1 MSSIY
6 LLNTSVDGDSARGRL
21 NRLLT
26 AARQSARAPL
36 STGCPVLMT
45 TRAEVEE
52 RYARRYRRAKV
63 ELRRSRPVLL
73 LKCYVV
79 RSMARD
85 VVRGPSARSGEDEE
99 NQLSRLVIAFSTCIG
114 TDHYRRTATTP

>member
-1 MSSIY
+1 
-6 LLNTSVDGDSARGRL
+6 
-21 NRLLT
+21 
-26 AARQSARAPL
+26 
-36 STGCPVLMT
+36 MT

-52 RYARRYRRAKV
+52 RFARRYRRAKV

-85 VVRGPSARSGEDEE
+85 VVRGPSARSGEEE
-99 NQLSRLVIAFSTCIG
+99 EQLTVTSRHRLFRCIG
-114 TDHYRRTATTP
+114 TDPYTRLATTP